1 MAGSH
6 RCLGCLKYL
15 MFIFNLVF
23 WLGGCG
29 LFGVGVW
36 LAVTQAPFATLSSS
50 FPSVSAANLI
60 LVAGGVTM
68 VIGFIGCLG
77 AVKEHRC
84 LLMSFFVILLLI
96 FLTEVIVG
104 GVLYF
109 YRKQVRRERR
119 GERGEER
126 GERRER
132 RECVILLCSS
142 QFKCCGVS
150 NSSEWNEILGVS
162 EFPRSCCSGTG
173 QPVCKTWDTPCYR
186 QVKDWLHEHIHSVL
200 VFGIAIGIVQVFALG
215 FSLLLYCQIRRAE
228 KYLN

>member
-84 LLMSFFVILLLI
+84 LLMSLGGCGLFGVGVWLAVTQAPFATLSSSFPSVSAANLILVAGGITMVIGFIGCLGAVKEHRCLLM
-96 FLTEVIVG
+96 
-104 GVLYF
+104 
-109 YRKQVRRERR
+109 
-119 GERGEER
+119 
-126 GERRER
+126 
-132 RECVILLCSS
+132 S
-142 QFKCCGVS
+142 FKCCGVS
-150 NSSEWNEILGVS
+150 NSSDWNEIPGIS
-162 EFPRSCCSGTG
+162 ELPRSCCSGTG
-173 QPVCKTWDTPCYR
+173 QPVCKTLDTPCYK

-200 VFGIAIGIVQVFALG
+200 VFGIAIGIVQLEFHDIV
-215 FSLLLYCQIRRAE
+215 
-228 KYLN
+228 